1 MNMDKNAKA
10 VMEKRIKKTMENLTK
25 NNMQPHYVESI
36 SDAVNKVAE
45 LLKEGDT
52 VAVGGSMS
60 LFETGIIELIRS
72 GKYNFLDR
80 YENGLSNEQIREVFL
95 KSFFADAYLSSSNA
109 VTENGELY
117 NVDGNSNRVAAIC
130 YGPKSVI
137 MVVGVNKIVKN
148 LDDAV
153 KRVKTIAA
161 PANCT
166 RLECKTYCKEKG
178 ECMGLASGN
187 SSMTSG
193 CSGPNRICCNYV
205 VSAYQNEKDRIKVI
219 IVGEELGY

>member
-1 MNMDKNAKA
+1 MDKNAKA
-10 VMEKRIKKTMENLTK
+10 IWEKRIQKTMENLVK
-25 NNMQPHYVESI
+25 NNMQPHYVESVK
-36 SDAVNKVAE
+36 DVAGKVAE

-60 LFETGIIELIRS
+60 LSETGVIDLLRS
-72 GKYNFLDR
+72 GKYTFLDR
-80 YENGLSNEQIREVFL
+80 YEEGLSNEQIREVFL
-95 KSFFADAYLSSSNA
+95 KSFFADVYLSSSNA
-109 VTENGELY
+109 ITENGELY

-137 MVVGVNKIVKN
+137 IVAGVNKIVKD

-178 ECMGLASGN
+178 ECMGLASGR
-187 SSMTSG
+187 SGMTSG
-193 CSGPNRICCNYV
+193 CSGPNRICCSYV
-205 VSAYQNEKDRIKVI
+205 VSAYQNQKDRIKVI